1 MKQQITCKVESFW
14 DAEAKVWVATNAD
27 VPGLATEAD
36 TIEALSQKLR
46 EMIPELMVLNN
57 IISSDYVGY
66 IEFKLT
72 SHRQEKIKVAS

>member
-14 DAEAKVWVATNAD
+14 DAEAKVWVATSTD

-46 EMIPELMVLNN
+46 EIIPELMVLNN
-57 IISSDYVGY
+57 IISSDYVGN

-72 SHRQEKIKVAS
+72 SHRQEQIKVAS